1 MPSSAQ
7 DLERVARLIAEAQH
21 CLVVS
26 HAHGDGDA
34 VGASLALAGALR
46 ESGRTCTVLMEAPG
60 SSFSFLP
67 GFRDIQASPDTKNLL
82 VVFDESQGK
91 IGNLTLRRLNEHRVA
106 VVVTTKEGVLN
117 QSDIKIEEGTFP
129 YDLIISL
136 DASGL
141 SRLGSLFTAHPD
153 LFAEVPILN
162 IDHHRGNELFG
173 IENLVDIQA
182 SSTCE
187 QLVDLL
193 EVFGSH
199 AGADLLTKEVATCL
213 LTGILT
219 DTGSFQ
225 NSNVTPRTLTAA
237 AKLQEAGAD
246 RELIVRKVYQ
256 EKSLAELRLWGRAL
270 AYLKEE
276 PEHQFVWTAVSR
288 ADFVA
293 AQAPV
298 DVDLSGFVGSFLK
311 QVATADFGL
320 VLYERDGNLKGSF
333 RSNKPSVDVSKLA
346 EAFGG
351 GGHPQAAAFLIE
363 GGSIKTHEQEVV
375 NTLRSLWPGKKP

>member
-1 MPSSAQ
+1 MPTSVQ

-34 VGASLALAGALR
+34 VGASLGLAAALK
-46 ESGRTCTVLMEAPG
+46 ESGRTCTVLLESPS
-60 SSFSFLP
+60 SSFGFLP
-67 GFRDIQASPDTKNLL
+67 GFDLVQTQPETKNLL

-117 QSDIKIEEGTFP
+117 QSDIRIEEGTFP
-129 YDLIISL
+129 YDLLIAL
-136 DASGL
+136 DSSSL
-141 SRLGSLFTAHPD
+141 SRLGSLTTNYPD
-153 LFAEVPILN
+153 VFAELPIVN

-173 IENLVDIQA
+173 LENLVDVQA

-187 QLVDLL
+187 QLVDLIEL
-193 EVFGSH
+193 LGSQV
-199 AGADLLTKEVATCL
+199 GADLLTKEVATCL
-213 LTGILT
+213 LTGVIT

-225 NSNVTPRTLTAA
+225 NANVTPRTLTAA

-276 PEHQFVWTAVSR
+276 SEHRFVWTAVSK

-293 AQAPV
+293 AQAPA

-311 QVATADFGL
+311 QVTTADFGL

-333 RSNKPSVDVSKLA
+333 RSNNASVDVSKLA
-346 EAFGG
+346 ESFGG

-363 GGSIKTHEQEVV
+363 GGTIKTHEQQVISQ
-375 NTLRSLWPGKKP
+375 LRSLWPGENR